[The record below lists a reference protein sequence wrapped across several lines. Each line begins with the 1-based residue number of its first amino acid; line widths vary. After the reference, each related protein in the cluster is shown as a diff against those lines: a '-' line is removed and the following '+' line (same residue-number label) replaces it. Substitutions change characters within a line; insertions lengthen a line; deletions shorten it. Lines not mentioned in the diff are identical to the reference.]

1 MAYSVY
7 STYSIPKEDKDSHY
21 SFSYIGTQADKL
33 GEAMEGMM
41 ALLQSMPEAESNM
54 KSAKEGVIQKIR
66 TERLTKSKILSE
78 YQKAEKMKIDY
89 DIRKDVYSAIPEFNM
104 EDLINFHNEFVKN
117 ENYTIMVLGD
127 KDALD
132 MDVLKSYGE
141 VKHLTLEGIFGY

>member
-7 STYSIPKEDKDSHY
+7 STYSIPRDDKDSHY

-33 GEAMEGMM
+33 DEAMEGMM

-78 YQKAEKMKIDY
+78 YQKAEK
-89 DIRKDVYSAIPEFNM
+89 IRINKNIATPIP
-104 EDLINFHNEFVKN
+104 
-117 ENYTIMVLGD
+117 
-127 KDALD
+127 
-132 MDVLKSYGE
+132 
-141 VKHLTLEGIFGY
+141 IFTE